1 MTISRGFSIFGAA
14 IVMVVWLAAALL
26 INLPTP
32 STSQGLA
39 VLPYTIVYTLLF
51 IPKVVIAG
59 VVSLL

>member
-1 MTISRGFSIFGAA
+1 MTISRGFSIFGAV
-14 IVMVVWLAAALL
+14 IVMVVWLAAALV
-26 INLPTP
+26 INLPAP

>member
-26 INLPTP
+26 INLPTL

>member
-14 IVMVVWLAAALL
+14 IVMVVWLAAAWL
-26 INLPTP
+26 INLPAP

-51 IPKVVIAG
+51 IPKVVIVG